1 MSTDRA
7 ERLCLRCFTQLWLSS
22 LNIFWTSSLRRFIS
36 IWCFACRISH
46 PCLDSIFD
54 YSLSWYLS
62 KEEQLRGA
70 AAQVGEKN
78 QLWGLA
84 RGKKK
89 STIGCCSTGS
99 RFAGASHENCLPKTR
114 ISSILPVTRSI
125 LQSAVSAVANH
136 DCLSDFDQSN
146 GKDCLSDGAC
156 SDESCIR

>member
-7 ERLCLRCFTQLWLSS
+7 ERLCLRCFTQL
-22 LNIFWTSSLRRFIS
+22 
-36 IWCFACRISH
+36 C
-46 PCLDSIFD
+46 
-54 YSLSWYLS
+54 LSWYLS